1 MSAVNP
7 PTGQPGPGEDAA
19 DDPRLRARAD
29 LVWYLRHA
37 DALRRWPVQAEAWA
51 RAVERHRLDG
61 DGGFGWNLR
70 GKFAIIR
77 IVFLTLTGREP

>member
-7 PTGQPGPGEDAA
+7 PSGQPDPG

-37 DALRRWPVQAEAWA
+37 DALRRWPVLAEGWA
-51 RAVERHRLDG
+51 QAVEAHRLDG
-61 DGGFGWNLR
+61 KRDSGGSER
-70 GKFAIIR
+70 GI
-77 IVFLTLTGREP
+77 PQ

>member
-37 DALRRWPVQAEAWA
+37 DALRRWPVLAEGWA
-51 RAVERHRLDG
+51 QAVESHRL
-61 DGGFGWNLR
+61 GGGEGSGGTSGGNSQSS
-70 GKFAIIR
+70 ASSS
-77 IVFLTLTGREP
+77 